1 MTQSDPKQ
9 PYQPIIPADRI
20 VAEVSWKA
28 VITGAIAAVVF
39 GVANAYLGLKY
50 GMTVAASIP
59 AAVIAMAVLPIFFK
73 KVTVLENNIVQTI
86 ASSGE
91 SLAAGIVFTV
101 PAFFIWA
108 ADKELAAAGLNFVP
122 SKLHIFWFAIL
133 GGSLGILLMIPL
145 RKYLVE
151 KEHGKLAFPEG
162 TACAEVI
169 IAGDAG
175 GEKARLV
182 FTGIG
187 LGAIYKIL
195 SYTFKVWPESVNHSF
210 QKFMR
215 GGIVG
220 IDATPALLGVGFI
233 IGPRVAAY
241 MLGGA
246 VLGYLA
252 IGPLLSFIGQQA
264 PGIVIAPGTI
274 PLSDMLAN
282 DIRGSYI
289 KYIGVGAV
297 ALGGFISLIK
307 AAPVIVHSFSHGF
320 GQLFGAARKV
330 KVPRTDKDIP
340 MKWVVFGTLGVILG
354 TWLMPGAS
362 LPLIGVACAV
372 LFGFFFVVVAAR
384 IVGIVGSSTSPVSGM
399 TIATL
404 LVTCLILLYFGISG
418 PTGMIT
424 AMTVGTI
431 VCIAVCMSGDIAQDL
446 KTGYLLGATPWKQQ
460 LVEFI
465 GLALPAVAM
474 GAFVFYLSDVF
485 GFTQI
490 AGSERQPLLAPQ
502 AHVMSTVVQG
512 IMNSNLPWAPIF
524 VGAMFAA
531 SVEIL
536 GISALPFAIGLYL
549 PFSLSAPIMMGGLLS
564 WGINRFAKS
573 TKEAKDS
580 TDRGILFASG
590 LVAGD
595 ALIGVVVALLMMWGS
610 YATFFDAHEGMNV
623 SLTQEWGPW
632 LSLTMFALLCWYLY
646 SKSRRKSRD

>member
-1 MTQSDPKQ
+1 VTQSDPKQ

-28 VITGAIAAVVF
+28 VVTGALAAVIF

-59 AAVIAMAVLPIFFK
+59 AAVIAMAVLPLLFK

-108 ADKELAAAGLNFVP
+108 ADKELAAAGLNFIP

-169 IAGDAG
+169 IAGDTG
-175 GEKARLV
+175 GEKAKLV
-182 FTGIG
+182 FSGIG
-187 LGAIYKIL
+187 LGALYKIL
-195 SYTFKVWPESVNHSF
+195 SYTLKLWPESVNHSF
-210 QKFMR
+210 TKFMR

-264 PGIVIAPGTI
+264 PGIIIPPGTT
-274 PLSDMLAN
+274 PLSDMLAG

-297 ALGGFISLIK
+297 ALGGFISLFK

-320 GQLFGAARKV
+320 GQLFGKERNV
-330 KVPRTDKDIP
+330 KVARTDKDIP
-340 MKWVVFGTLGVILG
+340 MKWVLFGTLGIILG

-362 LPLIGVACAV
+362 MPLIGVACAV

-404 LVTCLILLYFGISG
+404 LVTCLILLFFGINK
-418 PTGMIT
+418 TEGMIT

-465 GLALPAVAM
+465 GLALPAVVM
-474 GAFVFYLSDVF
+474 GAFVFYLSEVF
-485 GFTQI
+485 GFTDT
-490 AGSERQPLLAPQ
+490 GSGRQPLLAPQ

-524 VGAMFAA
+524 VGAMLAA

-549 PFSLSAPIMMGGLLS
+549 PFSLSAPIMIGGLLS
-564 WGINRFAKS
+564 WGVTRFAKS
-573 TKEAKDS
+573 PADAKSS
-580 TDRGILFASG
+580 TDRGILVASG

-595 ALIGVVVALLMMWGS
+595 ALVGVVVALLMMWGT
-610 YATFFDAHEGMNV
+610 YATYFDAHEGMGI
-623 SLTQEWGPW
+623 SQSGEWGPW
-632 LSLTMFALLCWYLY
+632 LSLIMFGALCWYLY
-646 SKSRRKSRD
+646 SRARKKGRG